1 MQIIDDMESR
11 IKRMIEMVA
20 FSVGLGLSSG
30 DFVSVSKAVRWAQQ
44 DLDLTFI
51 AVLDEGFF
59 EIAVINPNNIK
70 IEYYDVIKHGG
81 IVEIENMLFNSA
93 AMEQDGVFQGTL
105 ILGFSLQSIEKKI
118 ANARITAFIV
128 GLSVLLMF
136 LFAFWVIR
144 STVIRPILGLRKA
157 AEDVSKGQTDVE
169 VEVLANDEVGQL
181 SNTFNSMVVNVRKAR
196 EELETLESIVK
207 VINRE
212 VALEK
217 VLKALLEQ
225 GLRFFLQAEKGA
237 ILLRDQRDS
246 MFRFAA
252 WAGYETD
259 VLKDIVICQEEATNR
274 YADAADEV
282 DKGVYLTRNLK
293 ALVDDDRLADLAI
306 PKSLL
311 AMTVKL
317 DGVLEGFLMFLNMTD
332 SEAFNRSDSRKLN
345 RFREHAIS
353 AIAKAKTLQILQEK
367 NEELVRTQKQ
377 LVVQEKLASLGSL
390 TAGIAHEIKNPLNF
404 VNNFAQLLV
413 ELVEQLRQDLEK
425 LKENLGDPEFQN
437 IQDILHDLA
446 QNAAKINE
454 HGNRAD
460 SIVQGML
467 LHSRGK
473 PGQRQLTDIN
483 ALLEESINL
492 SYHGMRAQDKSF
504 NVTIDRQY
512 DNTIQPLEI
521 VPQDI
526 SRVFLNIINNACYA
540 TLEKKQEMR
549 DGYSPT
555 LTVSTKALN
564 DKIEI
569 RIRDNGKGIPKN
581 IQDELF
587 NPFFTTKP
595 TGEGTGLGLSLSYD
609 IVVQEH
615 KGELQVDTKE
625 GTFTEFVIHLPKK

>member
-1 MQIIDDMESR
+1 MT
-11 IKRMIEMVA
+11 EMVA

-51 AVLDEGFF
+51 AVLDEEFF
-59 EIAVINPNNIK
+59 EIAMTNPNDIK
-70 IEYYDVIKHGG
+70 IEYYDVIKQSG
-81 IVEIENMLFNSA
+81 IVEIEDMLFNSA
-93 AMEQDGVFQGTL
+93 AMEQDGVFQGTV
-105 ILGFSLQSIEKKI
+105 ILGFSLQRIEKKI
-118 ANARITAFIV
+118 ANVRITAFIV

-144 STVIRPILGLRKA
+144 RTVIRPILGLRKA

-181 SNTFNSMVVNVRKAR
+181 SNTFNSMVVNIRKAR

-217 VLKALLEQ
+217 VLNAVLEQ
-225 GLRFFLQAEKGA
+225 GLRLFLRAEKGA
-237 ILLRDQRDS
+237 ILLRDQRDR

-259 VLKDIVICQEEATNR
+259 VLKDIVIAEEEATNR
-274 YADAADEV
+274 YADPTDEV
-282 DKGVYLTRNLK
+282 DEGVYLTRNLK
-293 ALVDDDRLADLAI
+293 ALVDDDRLAHLAI
-306 PKSLL
+306 PKSMLT
-311 AMTVKL
+311 MTVKL
-317 DGVLEGFLMFLNMTD
+317 NGVLEGFLMFGNMTD
-332 SEAFNRSDSRKLN
+332 SEAFDRSDSRKLN

-367 NEELVRTQKQ
+367 NEELVRTRKQ

-404 VNNFAQLLV
+404 VNNFAQLSI
-413 ELVEQLRQDLEK
+413 ELVEELRQDLEK
-425 LKENLGDPEFQN
+425 LKDNLGDREFQN

-483 ALLEESINL
+483 ALLDEYVNL

-504 NVTIDRQY
+504 NVTIERQY
-512 DNTIQPLEI
+512 DHTIQPLEI

-540 TLEKKQEMR
+540 TFERKQEMQ

-555 LTVSTKALN
+555 LAVSTKDLN

-581 IQDELF
+581 IQDKIF

-615 KGELQVDTKE
+615 KGELQVDSKE
-625 GTFTEFVIHLPKK
+625 GTFTEFVIHLPKE

>member
-1 MQIIDDMESR
+1 
-11 IKRMIEMVA
+11 MIEMVA

-59 EIAVINPNNIK
+59 EIAVTNPNNIK

-144 STVIRPILGLRKA
+144 RTVIRPILGLRKA

-217 VLKALLEQ
+217 VLNALLEQ
-225 GLRFFLQAEKGA
+225 GLRLFLQAEKGA

-274 YADAADEV
+274 YADAPDEV
-282 DKGVYLTRNLK
+282 DKGVYLPRNLK

-311 AMTVKL
+311 TMTVEL

-377 LVVQEKLASLGSL
+377 LVVQEKLASLGEL

-404 VNNFAQLLV
+404 VNNFAELSVGLV
-413 ELVEQLRQDLEK
+413 DELKQEIK
-425 LKENLGDPEFQN
+425 KNKEHLDSETAEHV
-437 IQDILHDLA
+437 DEILTDLA
-446 QNAAKINE
+446 YNAGEIQQS
-454 HGNRAD
+454 GSRAD
-460 SIVQGML
+460 SIIQGML
-467 LHSRGK
+467 LHSRG
-473 PGQRQLTDIN
+473 GTGERRDTDIN
-483 ALLEESINL
+483 VLLNQYLALA
-492 SYHGMRAQDKSF
+492 YHSMRAQDSAF
-504 NVTIDRQY
+504 EATMENDY
-512 DNTIQPLEI
+512 DESIGKI
-521 VPQDI
+521 SVVPQDLG
-526 SRVFLNIINNACYA
+526 RVFLNILNNACHA
-540 TLEKKQEMR
+540 ILEMTKKLQ

-555 LTVSTKALN
+555 LSVSTKSLG
-564 DKIEI
+564 DKVEI
-569 RIRDNGKGIPKN
+569 RIRDNGSGIAEEIKDK
-581 IQDELF
+581 IF

-595 TGEGTGLGLSLSYD
+595 PGEGTGLGLSLSYD
-609 IVVQEH
+609 IIVKEH
-615 KGELQVDTKE
+615 RGDIKVESERDS
-625 GTFTEFVIHLPKK
+625 FTEFIITLPKE

>member
-1 MQIIDDMESR
+1 
-11 IKRMIEMVA
+11 MIEMVA

-59 EIAVINPNNIK
+59 EIAVTNPNNIK

-144 STVIRPILGLRKA
+144 RTVIRPILGLRKA

-217 VLKALLEQ
+217 VLNALLEQ
-225 GLRFFLQAEKGA
+225 GLRLFLQAEKGA

-311 AMTVKL
+311 TMTVEL

-377 LVVQEKLASLGSL
+377 LVVQEKLASLGEL

-404 VNNFAQLLV
+404 VNNFAELSVGLV
-413 ELVEQLRQDLEK
+413 DELKQEIK
-425 LKENLGDPEFQN
+425 KNKEHLDSETAEHV
-437 IQDILHDLA
+437 DEILTDLA
-446 QNAAKINE
+446 YNAGEIQQS
-454 HGNRAD
+454 GSRAD
-460 SIVQGML
+460 SIIQGML
-467 LHSRGK
+467 LHSRG
-473 PGQRQLTDIN
+473 GTGERRDTDIN
-483 ALLEESINL
+483 VLLNQYLALA
-492 SYHGMRAQDKSF
+492 YHSMRAQDSAF
-504 NVTIDRQY
+504 EATMENDY
-512 DNTIQPLEI
+512 DESIGKI
-521 VPQDI
+521 SVVPQDLG
-526 SRVFLNIINNACYA
+526 RVFLNILNNACHA
-540 TLEKKQEMR
+540 ILERTKELP

-555 LTVSTKALN
+555 LSVSTKSLG
-564 DKIEI
+564 DKVEI
-569 RIRDNGKGIPKN
+569 RIRDNGSGIAEEIKDK
-581 IQDELF
+581 IF

-595 TGEGTGLGLSLSYD
+595 PGEGTGLGLSLSYD
-609 IVVQEH
+609 IIVKEH
-615 KGELQVDTKE
+615 RGDIKVESERDS
-625 GTFTEFVIHLPKK
+625 FTEFIITLPKE

>member
-1 MQIIDDMESR
+1 MT
-11 IKRMIEMVA
+11 EMVA

-51 AVLDEGFF
+51 AVLDEEFF
-59 EIAVINPNNIK
+59 EIAMTNPNDIK
-70 IEYYDVIKHGG
+70 IEFYDVIKQSG
-81 IVEIENMLFNSA
+81 IVEIEDMLFNSA
-93 AMEQDGVFQGTL
+93 AMEQDGVFQGTV
-105 ILGFSLQSIEKKI
+105 ILGFSLQRIEKKI
-118 ANARITAFIV
+118 ANVRITAFIV

-144 STVIRPILGLRKA
+144 RTVIRPILGLRKA

-181 SNTFNSMVVNVRKAR
+181 SNTFNSMVVNIRKAR

-217 VLKALLEQ
+217 VLNAVLEQ
-225 GLRFFLQAEKGA
+225 GLRLFLRAEKGA
-237 ILLRDQRDS
+237 ILLRDQRDR

-259 VLKDIVICQEEATNR
+259 VLKDIVIAEEEATNR
-274 YADAADEV
+274 YADPTDEV

-293 ALVDDDRLADLAI
+293 ALVDDDRLAHLAI
-306 PKSLL
+306 PKSMLT
-311 AMTVKL
+311 MTVKL
-317 DGVLEGFLMFLNMTD
+317 NGVLEGFLMFGNMTD
-332 SEAFNRSDSRKLN
+332 SEAFDRSDSRKLN

-367 NEELVRTQKQ
+367 NEELVRTRKQ

-404 VNNFAQLLV
+404 VNNFAQLSI

-425 LKENLGDPEFQN
+425 LKDNLGDREFQN

-483 ALLEESINL
+483 ALLDEYVNL

-504 NVTIDRQY
+504 NVTIERQY
-512 DNTIQPLEI
+512 DHTIQPLEI

-540 TLEKKQEMR
+540 TFERKQEMQ

-555 LTVSTKALN
+555 LAVSTKDLN

-581 IQDELF
+581 IQDKIF

-615 KGELQVDTKE
+615 KGELQVDSKE
-625 GTFTEFVIHLPKK
+625 GTFTEFVIHLPKE

>member
-1 MQIIDDMESR
+1 MT
-11 IKRMIEMVA
+11 EMVA

-51 AVLDEGFF
+51 AVLDEEFF
-59 EIAVINPNNIK
+59 EIAVTNPNNIK
-70 IEYYDVIKHGG
+70 IEYYDVIKQSG
-81 IVEIENMLFNSA
+81 IVAFGDMLFNSA
-93 AMEQDGVFQGTL
+93 TMEQDDVFQGTV

-144 STVIRPILGLRKA
+144 RTVIGPILGLRKA

-169 VEVLANDEVGQL
+169 VEILANDEVGQL
-181 SNTFNSMVVNVRKAR
+181 SNTFNSMVVNIKKAR

-217 VLKALLEQ
+217 VLNALLEQ
-225 GLRFFLQAEKGA
+225 GLRLFLRAEKGA
-237 ILLRDQRDS
+237 ILLRDRRDS

-252 WAGYETD
+252 WAGYDTD
-259 VLKDIVICQEEATNR
+259 VLKDIVIAEEEATNR
-274 YADAADEV
+274 YADATDEV

-293 ALVDDDRLADLAI
+293 ALVEDHRLADLAI
-306 PKSLL
+306 PKSMLT
-311 AMTVKL
+311 MTVKL
-317 DGVLEGFLMFLNMTD
+317 NGVLEGFLMFGNMTD

-404 VNNFAQLLV
+404 VNNFAQLSI

-454 HGNRAD
+454 HGKRAD

-483 ALLEESINL
+483 ALLDEYVNL

-540 TLEKKQEMR
+540 TLEKKQEMQ

-555 LTVSTKALN
+555 LAVSTKDLN

-581 IQDELF
+581 IQDKIF

-625 GTFTEFVIHLPKK
+625 GTFTEFVIHLPKE